1 MHDTS
6 SKAGTLR
13 SLKNWVCW
21 LLCLPPFVKN
31 LSLRAL
37 VLTRSRQDLT
47 LARHRRHLLLL
58 QPGLRIV
65 RRSPP
70 R

>member
-6 SKAGTLR
+6 SKADKLR
-13 SLKNWVCW
+13 SLTNLFSW

-47 LARHRRHLLLL
+47 LARRHRHLLLP